1 MKKQYLPTGLVL
13 VAAFILSACAPVTA
27 SSLGQ
32 TGQNPPTARVISVSG
47 NGKITL
53 APDVA
58 YVYIG
63 VQSQSAN
70 VADALSENNTR
81 AQTIANTI
89 KELKIDAKDIQTSSF
104 NIYPQ
109 QQFSPEGK
117 PISTTYTVD
126 NTVNVTVH
134 DLTVLGK
141 LLDAVV
147 RAGANSINGINFD
160 VVDRSKAISEAR
172 KLAVADAHTQ
182 AVELATAAGVTIGD
196 LQSLNAVVN
205 TGPVPLYDAKV
216 ASAGAGGSSVPV
228 SAGQLTITVDVN
240 AVYAIK

>member
-1 MKKQYLPTGLVL
+1 VRT
-13 VAAFILSACAPVTA
+13 
-27 SSLGQ
+27 
-32 TGQNPPTARVISVSG
+32 ISVSG
-47 NGKITL
+47 TGKITL

-70 VADALSENNTR
+70 VSDALSENNAK
-81 AQTIANTI
+81 AQAIANTI

-104 NIYPQ
+104 NISPQ
-109 QQFSPEGK
+109 QQYSPEGK
-117 PISTTYTVD
+117 ITGTTYVVD

-160 VVDRSKAISEAR
+160 VVDRSKATSEAR
-172 KLAVADAHTQ
+172 KLAIADARSQ
-182 AVELATAAGVTIGD
+182 AEELATAAGVAVGD
-196 LQSLNAVVN
+196 LQTLNAVVN

-216 ASAGAGGSSVPV
+216 AQGVGGSSTVPV
-228 SAGQLTITVDVN
+228 SAGQLTISVDVN
-240 AVYAIK
+240 AIYAIK